1 MDKRKKFSSPRVLQ
15 EVDLALEKDL
25 LLGPSAVM
33 TILVTGHD
41 LEEVN
46 LDGYSADDW
55 TID

>member
-1 MDKRKKFSSPRVLQ
+1 MNKLKKFTSPRVLQ
-15 EVDLALEKDL
+15 MVELELEKDL
-25 LLGPSAVM
+25 LLGPSTVM
-33 TILVTGHD
+33 TIFVTGHD

>member
-1 MDKRKKFSSPRVLQ
+1 MDKLKKFTSPQVLQ

-33 TILVTGHD
+33 TILATGHD

-46 LDGYSADDW
+46 LDGYGADDW

>member
-15 EVDLALEKDL
+15 EVDLALGKDL

-46 LDGYSADDW
+46 LDGYGADDW